1 MKIKFIIIIILFG
14 IIESNAQDIQLNI
27 SAGYAIPSFKQTVE
41 GYNDI
46 AVSENQT
53 YGTEASKAFSLG
65 GGYYLNGALQYGF
78 NENIAIGLD
87 LSYLIG
93 QKVEFTQEGAVAS
106 VLKTTEQELFGNSI
120 RLIPSIILR
129 GEENIIRP
137 YLKLGFIMSKT
148 TVELH
153 EKTTIQ
159 TDVTLREWEYKSDGN
174 YGISFAGGLSYQ
186 MIDNTAIFIEFN
198 YQSIKYK
205 PTKSTLVK
213 ATVNGNNSLD
223 NYLVIDKEI
232 SYSSKIDLEYNIS
245 PDPNQPQL
253 LHEIYLPFSS
263 LIIQFG
269 VHIKLL

>member
-93 QKVEFTQEGAVAS
+93 QKVEFTQEGALANVI
-106 VLKTTEQELFGNSI
+106 KTTEQELYGNSI
-120 RLIPSIILR
+120 RLIPCIILR
-129 GEENIIRP
+129 AEENILRP
-137 YLKLGFIMSKT
+137 YFKLGFIMSKT

-159 TDVTLREWEYKSDGN
+159 SEVTLMDWEYKSDGN
-174 YGISFAGGLSYQ
+174 YGISFAGGLSYKV
-186 MIDNTAIFIEFN
+186 MDNTAIFMEIN
-198 YQSIKYK
+198 YQSIRYK
-205 PTKSTLVK
+205 PTKSSMVK
-213 ATVNGNNSLD
+213 ATKNGNNILD
-223 NYLVIDKEI
+223 KFPVRDKEI
-232 SYSSKIDLEYNIS
+232 SYSSKIDLEYNEH
-245 PDPNQPQL
+245 PDINQPQL
-253 LHEIYLPFSS
+253 LHEIYFPFSS
-263 LIIQFG
+263 LILQFG
-269 VHIKLL
+269 VNIKLL